1 MTQQRDRI
9 VDLMRQTGYAH
20 HQAFIET
27 DGDEPEWS
35 AWYAD
40 YLSER
45 LPSMLGM
52 AFTKDELAELLVELD
67 EKQKREAPDADWPG
81 YYADEL
87 IIRHSA
93 EG

>member
-9 VDLMRQTGYAH
+9 VELMLQTGHAH

-27 DGDEPEWS
+27 DGDDSDWP

-40 YLSER
+40 YLYER
-45 LPSMLGM
+45 LPAILGM
-52 AFTKDELAELLVELD
+52 GFTKDELAELLVELD
-67 EKQKREAPDADWPG
+67 EKQKREAPGADWPG